1 MKKIQNIIADKLG
14 IESDVEIVRCH
25 RIGPRKTT
33 GQNRDR
39 RRTVVRRFKDKQRIL
54 NNAKKLKN
62 TGIYI
67 YEDFS
72 KDTMELRK
80 SLWEQVLE
88 YRKQN
93 KFACLNYRSIIV
105 RDHNGVR

>member
-1 MKKIQNIIADKLG
+1 MG
-14 IESDVEIVRCH
+14 IESDVRIDRCH
-25 RIGPRKTT
+25 RIGPRKTKT
-33 GQNRDR
+33 GQNQNRP
-39 RRTVVRRFKDKQRIL
+39 RTIVCRFKDKHRIL
-54 NNAKKLKN
+54 NNVKRLRN
-62 TGIYI
+62 TGILI

-72 KDTMELRK
+72 KYTMELRK

-93 KFACLNYRSIIV
+93 KLACLNYRSIIL